1 MNEDDS
7 EQTTVNS
14 ASDQKEKNKQAKDKA
29 NNNKATKAVKGAA
42 KYFIRAH
49 IVPICIGIF
58 AIFQILIIIGIL
70 QVLLS
75 MPGMILGKLKEF
87 GQNLL
92 SSIVGALT
100 GDNISFTIDKEDE
113 IEVAQYIQDMGY
125 DVVGYGF
132 ADAQYEKKEDS
143 TGDTGIE
150 NPTITDIKGINGRNY
165 IQQYLV
171 QNEATYTVAAWSIKG
186 WLTTWGRMDGRSR
199 RNC

>member
-42 KYFIRAH
+42 KSFIRAH

-58 AIFQILIIIGIL
+58 AIIQILIIVGIL

-100 GDNISFTIDKEDE
+100 GDNISYTIDKEDE
-113 IEVAQYIQDMGY
+113 I
-125 DVVGYGF
+125 VVGYGF